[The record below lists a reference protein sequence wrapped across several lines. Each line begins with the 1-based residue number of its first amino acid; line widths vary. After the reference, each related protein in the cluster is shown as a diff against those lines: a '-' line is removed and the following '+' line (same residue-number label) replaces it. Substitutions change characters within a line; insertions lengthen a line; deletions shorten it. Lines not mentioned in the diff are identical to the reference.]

1 MEKRSKIVD
10 SQDGKEN
17 AAIKHNME
25 GNALILR
32 GTNYVGT
39 DDNNVW
45 IISSTP
51 SH

>member
-1 MEKRSKIVD
+1 MEKHSKIVD
-10 SQDGKEN
+10 NQDGKEN
-17 AAIKHNME
+17 AAIKHKTE
-25 GNALILR
+25 GNTSILR

-51 SH
+51 SN